1 MWACLFQFLFLLYLY
16 FTLFL
21 ISLCSFHDAMKH
33 FTLTQP
39 ISSLSS
45 TLPTSTSFLSPPHSL
60 LPFQPLVIL
69 TNTLITSF
77 NELRSCTPVA
87 LGPEV
92 SREIERLMQST
103 VHDVIEYH
111 RYENTVYITNIEL

>member
-1 MWACLFQFLFLLYLY
+1 
-16 FTLFL
+16 
-21 ISLCSFHDAMKH
+21 MKH

-111 RYENTVYITNIEL
+111 RYDNTVYITNTEL